1 MSKMTADL
9 RATNVQSDWQPV
21 SRIQAQMFELHQLRP
36 QADILSRAALVKGA
50 LDLEQLRL
58 ALHWIYGRHP
68 ILRSV
73 FSRQQGQIMRR
84 SLANAVPLEIRNCV
98 QLSTEE
104 QEALVR
110 EDTTRPFDIAQ
121 DPLLR
126 TLVYQRAPKE
136 YLMVL
141 QCHHLVA
148 DGGTLVLWVG
158 WLLQSYT
165 SLQTTGKLPEFSV
178 EDRYA
183 QYTDFEQKYLQS
195 TKGIKASKYW
205 QEHLHQAAQQTTRQ
219 AALQTIPQDDLSR
232 SLHCG
237 IENAILVDERYQQCK
252 ASCQQEHISLVAR
265 CAAAYQQAMLELCP
279 VQPYLSATLSLR
291 LAKKYRSVVGP
302 LFMQA
307 LLQSGSPDESLAAR
321 SKRLGHEILGGQLR
335 VYGGDTIGPHGSL
348 GKTLPLEY
356 TALFGFFSSS
366 SAADSF
372 AFGDSGGRV
381 EIGPELSL
389 ESYELPWRLTP
400 YGLFLSVA
408 DYTSELRLKLIH
420 NFSAYPQDL
429 AEKILQRIT
438 SLLAG

>member
-1 MSKMTADL
+1 MSRMTADPV
-9 RATNVQSDWQPV
+9 ATNVQSDWQPV
-21 SRIQAQMFELHQLRP
+21 SRIQAKMFELHQVRP

-50 LDLEQLRL
+50 LDLEQLEL
-58 ALHWIYGRHP
+58 AFHWIYGRHP
-68 ILRSV
+68 ILSSV

-84 SLANAVPLEIRNCV
+84 SLANAVPLEIRDCA
-98 QLSTEE
+98 QLSAEE
-104 QEALVR
+104 QEAKIR
-110 EDTTRPFDIAQ
+110 EDSTRPFDIGK

-126 TLVYQRAPKE
+126 TLVYQLAPKK
-136 YLMVL
+136 YLIVL

-158 WLLQSYT
+158 WLLQIYT
-165 SLQTTGKLPEFSV
+165 SLQTTSKLPEFSV

-183 QYTDFEQKYLQS
+183 QYTGFEQEYLQS
-195 TKGIKASKYW
+195 TKGIKASSYW
-205 QEHLHQAAQQTTRQ
+205 QEHLRQEARQ
-219 AALQTIPQDDLSR
+219 AMPQDNLSR

-237 IENAILVDERYQQCK
+237 IKNATLADEGYQQCK
-252 ASCQQEHISLVAR
+252 EICQHEHISLVAF

-291 LAKKYRSVVGP
+291 LEKKYRSVVGP

-307 LLQSGSPDESLAAR
+307 LLQSGSPDESLAVR
-321 SKRLGHEILGGQLR
+321 SKLLGREILGGQLR

-348 GKTLPLEY
+348 GRTLPLEY

-366 SAADSF
+366 SDADSF
-372 AFGDSGGRV
+372 AFGDSGGLIQ
-381 EIGPELSL
+381 IGPELSL

-408 DYTSELRLKLIH
+408 DYKTELRLKLIH
-420 NFSAYPQDL
+420 NFSAYPKAM

>member
-1 MSKMTADL
+1 MELSTMSRMTADL
-9 RATNVQSDWQPV
+9 VEVNLQSDWQPV
-21 SRIQAQMFELHQLRP
+21 SRIQAKMFELHQLRP
-36 QADILSRAALVKGA
+36 QADILSRAALVKGD
-50 LDLEQLRL
+50 LDLEQLGL
-58 ALHWIYGRHP
+58 AFDWIYGRHP
-68 ILRSV
+68 ILSSV
-73 FSRQQGQIMRR
+73 FSRQQGGQIMRR
-84 SLANAVPLEIRNCV
+84 SLINAVPLVIRNCT
-98 QLSTEE
+98 QLTVEE
-104 QEALVR
+104 QEAMIR
-110 EDTTRPFDIAQ
+110 EDSTRPFDIGQ

-126 TLVYQRAPKE
+126 TLVYQLAPKE

-205 QEHLHQAAQQTTRQ
+205 QEHLHQAA
-219 AALQTIPQDDLSR
+219 LQTIPQDDLSR

-252 ASCQQEHISLVAR
+252 ASCQQEHVSLVAR

-291 LAKKYRSVVGP
+291 LAKKYRTVVGP

-420 NFSAYPQDL
+420 NFSAYPQDM